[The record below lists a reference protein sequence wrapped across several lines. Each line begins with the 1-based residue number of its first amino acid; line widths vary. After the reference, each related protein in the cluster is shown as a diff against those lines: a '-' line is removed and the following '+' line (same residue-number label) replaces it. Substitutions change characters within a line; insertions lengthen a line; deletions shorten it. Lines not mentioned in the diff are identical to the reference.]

1 MQLSQ
6 KAKNFCAFLLHF
18 WNLHQVLNIL
28 KKNEPHSSSIS
39 GVIDSERR
47 AYLNA

>member
-6 KAKNFCAFLLHF
+6 KAKKFCAFLLHF